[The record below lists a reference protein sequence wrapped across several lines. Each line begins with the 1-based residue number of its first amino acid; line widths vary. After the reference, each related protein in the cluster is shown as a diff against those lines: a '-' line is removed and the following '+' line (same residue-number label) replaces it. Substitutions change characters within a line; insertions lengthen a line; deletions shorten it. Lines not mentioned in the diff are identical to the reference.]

1 MKKDGKWK
9 QKEKGGGGGGTMS
22 DKRQNAGIFAKLE
35 IQKIDDG

>member
-1 MKKDGKWK
+1 MENGNKKKK
-9 QKEKGGGGGGTMS
+9 GGGTMS